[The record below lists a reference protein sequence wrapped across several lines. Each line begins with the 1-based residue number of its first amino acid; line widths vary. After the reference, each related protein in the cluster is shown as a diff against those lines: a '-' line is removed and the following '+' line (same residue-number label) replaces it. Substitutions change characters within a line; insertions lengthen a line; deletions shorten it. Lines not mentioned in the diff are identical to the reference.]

1 MSDVYLDSDSGVLRN
16 LLGITDSDELDVAE
30 AELSR
35 VNMMLLH
42 DQGFREFSTAGMR
55 TIHKALFGD
64 VYDWAG
70 EFRIINIQKRKPIL
84 AGVSVWYSNS
94 DDIER
99 DLEASWA
106 SIHDTDWS
114 GFAKDEFVKQLVR
127 QFSTL
132 WKIHP
137 YREGNTRSIVMMLT
151 FFVEHHGFYLDQ
163 ELLAESAGYVRNAF
177 VMASMGGY
185 AEPKHLERI
194 LMDAISV
201 EPILYPEETDE
212 MAVADERPNA
222 AYRSTEYKP
231 VPHEYR
237 EDGHEKHYKLES
249 DCRSALHGERRDH
262 RVLQHRNRRNR
273 IPKRIRFL

>member
-1 MSDVYLDSDSGVLRN
+1 MSDIYIDSDSGVLRN

-42 DQGFREFSTAGMR
+42 EQGFREFSTAGMR
-55 TIHKALFGD
+55 PIHKALFGD

-70 EFRIINIQKRKPIL
+70 EFRIINIQKREPIL

-99 DLEASWA
+99 DLDAAWA
-106 SIHDTDWS
+106 SIHGTDWS

-151 FFVEHHGFYLDQ
+151 FFVEHQGFYLDQ

-177 VMASMGGY
+177 VMASLGDY
-185 AEPKHLERI
+185 AESEHLERI

-212 MAVADERPNA
+212 MTVADERPHA
-222 AYRSTEYKP
+222 TYRSTEYKP

-237 EDGHEKHYKLES
+237 ED
-249 DCRSALHGERRDH
+249 
-262 RVLQHRNRRNR
+262 
-273 IPKRIRFL
+273 